1 MDDNHERD
9 VLAPRA
15 ALAWAAGTADTPGR
29 WLYDEADIAAARRR
43 GEVVHHTEID
53 RRGGRTWLRHVS
65 GHAPLADVIR
75 LTTDIEDLRV
85 TLIDLAERAAHALST
100 ARE

>member
-9 VLAPRA
+9 VLAPRT
-15 ALAWAAGTADTPGR
+15 ALAWAAGAEDTPGR
-29 WLYDEADIAAARRR
+29 WLYDEADIAAARTR
-43 GEVVHHTEID
+43 GEAVHATEVD
-53 RRGGRTWLRHVS
+53 RRGGRTWLRQVR

-85 TLIDLAERAAHALST
+85 TLIDLAERAAQALST
-100 ARE
+100 TRD